1 MPSLLTYKK
10 MLGNLT
16 EGQAHKVDSD
26 MVMEATW
33 NNSLEARTAYLYSYE
48 YDDYKTQLDD
58 LDSPNDKKKIPI
70 EIKYIK
76 HTSQTLAKDNVSY
89 HIMLRP
95 SQGCNVPYY
104 EDLFR
109 KRCHSAFPIGLY
121 IDISDSK
128 GRFNRWLV
136 VAQADYNDAQ
146 FGTFDILR
154 CDYVFDYVYKS
165 KKIKMAGVLRSQ
177 NS

>member
-48 YDDYKTQLDD
+48 HDKHKTQLDD
-58 LDSPNDKKKIPI
+58 LDSPNDKDKIPI
-70 EIKYIK
+70 DIKYIR

-95 SQGCNVPYY
+95 SQECNVPYY
-104 EDLFR
+104 EELFAD
-109 KRCHSAFPIGLY
+109 KYFSAFPIGLY
-121 IDISDSK
+121 IDIPDSK
-128 GRFNRWLV
+128 GKFNRWLV
-136 VAQADYNDAQ
+136 VAQADFNDAQ

-165 KKIKMAGVLRSQ
+165 KKIHMAGVTRSQ